1 MGEYK
6 NSLKTNGVKR
16 IAYSG
21 IEGSFASIAAGK
33 IDAGAERVAFGSFK
47 EAYDAVVSGD
57 CDIAVLPIE
66 NSYAGE
72 VGQVTDLMYSGEL
85 VIDGIYELPVI
96 HCLLGVEGSS
106 EETVKKV
113 ISHPQALEQCRGYI
127 EDHKYKS
134 VVCENTA
141 VAARQVSEK
150 GDVKTAAIASIET
163 ASLYGLKVIRQ
174 AINESNA
181 NTTRFAV
188 FKKKDDKKSFC
199 KGNHS
204 ILMFTTQ
211 DEAGALAKVLS
222 ILGVFGY
229 NMKVIRSRP
238 LKDVNWHYYF
248 YTEIEGVFDCEDG
261 QTALKALK
269 RACDFYKVVGVF
281 TPGLTI

>member
-1 MGEYK
+1 MNKEKGDNIK
-6 NSLKTNGVKR
+6 

-33 IDAGAERVAFGSFK
+33 ISPKAKRVAFGSFK
-47 EAYDAVVSGD
+47 EAYRAVEEGE
-57 CDIAVLPIE
+57 CKLAVLPIE

-72 VGQVTDLMYSGEL
+72 VSQVTDLMFYGDL
-85 VIDGIYELPVI
+85 VIDGIYELPVV
-96 HCLLGVEGSS
+96 HCLLGCEGSTES
-106 EETVKKV
+106 SVKKV

-127 EDHKYKS
+127 ESNGFKS
-134 VVCENTA
+134 TVCENTA
-141 VAARQVSEK
+141 IAAKKVAEK
-150 GDVKTAAIASIET
+150 GDTKVAAIASIET
-163 ASLYGLKVIRQ
+163 ADLYGLKVLRQ
-174 AINESNA
+174 GINESNV

-188 FKKKDDKKSFC
+188 FKKKDDKASFC
-199 KGNHS
+199 KGDHS

-211 DEAGALAKVLS
+211 DVAGALAKVLS

-238 LKDVNWHYYF
+238 LRDVNWHYYF

-269 RACDFYKVVGVF
+269 KACASYKVVGEF
-281 TPGLTI
+281 TPGRLI